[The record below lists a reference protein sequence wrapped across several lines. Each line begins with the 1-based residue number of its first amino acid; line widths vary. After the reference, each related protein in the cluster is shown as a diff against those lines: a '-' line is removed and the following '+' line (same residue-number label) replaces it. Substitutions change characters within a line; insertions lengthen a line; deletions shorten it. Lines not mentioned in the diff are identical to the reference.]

1 MQQPRGLVKLRPSV
15 STYSFFE
22 LAARVAAHSVA
33 VRTRNGSNAAFLQ
46 TLAPANTDFSLR
58 FPPVRI
64 MKVSPEKKNSKRK
77 KISQLGSVC
86 FVLRHEDDL
95 VRAQRIVGQ
104 LRRASCPRELIL
116 FVI

>member
-77 KISQLGSVC
+77 KLASSGQCVSCSGTRMIS
-86 FVLRHEDDL
+86 FVLNAL
-95 VRAQRIVGQ
+95 SASFAVQAVRESSSS
-104 LRRASCPRELIL
+104 L
-116 FVI
+116 